1 MCRPEP
7 TTLGDKESRLIEKIF
22 YKKETTDQ
30 DIWNFKNL
38 IEKNLINKF
47 LTDLNWVDI
56 KLFEINKEVAIKKLI
71 KKYEEMV
78 K

>member
-38 IEKNLINKF
+38 IEENLINKF

-71 KKYEEMV
+71 KKYEKMV